1 MSHTQIS
8 ELPVRS
14 EPNAIL
20 VPSGEN
26 WGPASTRVEAINFVA
41 ERLGCVAVGTS
52 ICQILMFCD
61 RCSYASRFPRR
72 EIAGFAALSPPTV
85 NRSGVAARRRDSPET
100 ATRFGSAAAAGRK
113 HQLAPVGSPGEA
125 FTKRNLL
132 VSHTR
137 RLPAGNRDEV
147 DTTRGADPVEGHRA
161 TVGRDG
167 GSTVTNRSHR
177 RRRELPLF
185 QTLHG
190 HQEDAEGGL
199 RSGFQKAPAVFRLE
213 TNSVPPPTRAPGST
227 TRFCARDH
235 RARESRRCPP
245 PSSEERTNAMW
256 RPSDDQTGFWSA
268 AGWVV
273 KRRGTPAPTTL
284 I

>member
-26 WGPASTRVEAINFVA
+26 WGPASTRVEAINVVA
-41 ERLGCVAVGTS
+41 GRRGCVAVRTS
-52 ICQILMFCD
+52 ICEILMSCD

-72 EIAGFAALSPPTV
+72 EIAGFAAFSPPTDT
-85 NRSGVAARRRDSPET
+85 RYWVAARSRDSPET
-100 ATRFGSAAAAGRK
+100 ATRFRSAAAGRK

-132 VSHTR
+132 ASQTR

-185 QTLHG
+185 QTLYG
-190 HQEDAEGGL
+190 HQEEAAGAL
-199 RSGFQKAPAVFRLE
+199 RLPFRNREQFVRLE
-213 TNSVPPPTRAPGST
+213 TNSVPPPTRGPG
-227 TRFCARDH
+227 
-235 RARESRRCPP
+235 
-245 PSSEERTNAMW
+245 
-256 RPSDDQTGFWSA
+256 
-268 AGWVV
+268 
-273 KRRGTPAPTTL
+273 
-284 I
+284 